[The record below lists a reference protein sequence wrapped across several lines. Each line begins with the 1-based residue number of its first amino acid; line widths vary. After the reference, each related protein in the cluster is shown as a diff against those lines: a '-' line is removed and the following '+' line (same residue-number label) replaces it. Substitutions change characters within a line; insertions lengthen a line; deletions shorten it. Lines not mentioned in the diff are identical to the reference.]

1 MKKKYLKWL
10 CYVKE
15 AFAGMIIWSLYR
27 TSPGLWLSL
36 TTVENP
42 ENPFSF
48 KKSSPKLNSYKN
60 TKMQGLHYLRRKVFD
75 HTKIQEYLPM
85 ASHKNI
91 LNNFFLSKKNICN
104 RRRILK
110 TNAFHQLLQPF
121 SFFHPT
127 LSKSNN
133 LLSSIANSGIRF
145 MSRLMKFMLL

>member
-10 CYVKE
+10 WYVKE
-15 AFAGMIIWSLYR
+15 AFAGMITWSLYR

-36 TTVENP
+36 TTLENP

-48 KKSSPKLNSYKN
+48 KKSSPKLKSYKN
-60 TKMQGLHYLRRKVFD
+60 TTMHYLRRKVFD

-91 LNNFFLSKKNICN
+91 LNNFFLSKKNISN
-104 RRRILK
+104 KRRILK
-110 TNAFHQLLQPF
+110 TNTFHQLLQPF

-133 LLSSIANSGIRF
+133 LLSSITNSGIRF
-145 MSRLMKFMLL
+145 ISRLTKLMLL

>member
-10 CYVKE
+10 WYVKE
-15 AFAGMIIWSLYR
+15 AFADMIIWSLYR

-36 TTVENP
+36 TTLENP

-48 KKSSPKLNSYKN
+48 KKSSPKLKSYKN
-60 TKMQGLHYLRRKVFD
+60 TTMHYLRRKVFD

-91 LNNFFLSKKNICN
+91 LNNFFLSKKNISN
-104 RRRILK
+104 KRRILK
-110 TNAFHQLLQPF
+110 TNTFHQLLQPF

-133 LLSSIANSGIRF
+133 LLSSITNSGIRF
-145 MSRLMKFMLL
+145 MSRLTKLMLL